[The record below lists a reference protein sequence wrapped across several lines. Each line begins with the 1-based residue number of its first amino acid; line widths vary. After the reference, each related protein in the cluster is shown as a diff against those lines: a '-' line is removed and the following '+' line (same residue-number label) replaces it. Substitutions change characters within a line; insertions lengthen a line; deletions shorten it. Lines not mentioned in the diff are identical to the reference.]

1 VSFYLVLS
9 IKRKRKTAMLLNKL
23 TKILFVCTPFLFL
36 ASTPSQADVFQ
47 TEKMEVDIN
56 LEIKARCTIKTSKLH
71 FGTIHPG
78 RKRTKEIKIYV
89 TCSNSKEK
97 TCYSFSMDQGK
108 AYDDKGK
115 QRRMKLTKDTKETI
129 SYIRY
134 DLWYLEEN
142 RFLTP
147 LHPDHFFRGDC
158 SDPTS
163 FITIQGKAF
172 AKEDEAKHDG
182 LHTDEVTVTI
192 TY

>member
-1 VSFYLVLS
+1 
-9 IKRKRKTAMLLNKL
+9 MLLNKL

-36 ASTPSQADVFQ
+36 ASTPSQADVEQ
-47 TEKMEVDIN
+47 KKNMVVN
-56 LEIKARCTIKTSKLH
+56 SKLSIKPLCTIHSYPLNFGNILWGKTET
-71 FGTIHPG
+71 GD
-78 RKRTKEIKIYV
+78 TKIKV
-89 TCSNSKEK
+89 TCSSP
-97 TCYSFSMDQGK
+97 TCYSFSLNAGK
-108 AYDDKGK
+108 YPIGK
-115 QRRMKLTKDTKETI
+115 QRRMKFANTKDTKETI

-147 LHPDHFFRGDC
+147 LHPDHFFRGGC

-163 FITIQGKAF
+163 FITIYGKAF

-182 LHTDEVTVTI
+182 PHTDEVTVTI